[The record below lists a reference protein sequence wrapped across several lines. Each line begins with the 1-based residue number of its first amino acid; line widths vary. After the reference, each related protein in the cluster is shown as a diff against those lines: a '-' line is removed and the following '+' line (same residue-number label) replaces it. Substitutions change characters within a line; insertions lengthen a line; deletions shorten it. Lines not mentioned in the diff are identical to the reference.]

1 MHCICIRQKS
11 RLESCNH
18 DQKITKSHSNL
29 SKIKIFRCRILRMLE
44 TQVQIKIFQK
54 FIHKITY
61 IWFINLLMDSQ
72 TFHCLFHFIINY
84 NKEQTLKYSQDSS
97 LISRSLVS
105 SLKFSVFL
113 IFLWWIFHVPFFF
126 SSSFHVL
133 RGISVSVIS
142 EKNVKHTS
150 NCSNSYVHMKHIIL
164 HCFQNSKKKQY
175 ENVLCQW
182 TLISFWLN

>member
-1 MHCICIRQKS
+1 
-11 RLESCNH
+11 
-18 DQKITKSHSNL
+18 
-29 SKIKIFRCRILRMLE
+29 MLE

-72 TFHCLFHFIINY
+72 TFHCLFHFIIND

-164 HCFQNSKKKQY
+164 HCFQNSKKNNMKMCCVS
-175 ENVLCQW
+175 ELSSHFD
-182 TLISFWLN
+182 LIKLLYVCETFCLALNFSQVYRIN